1 MRVAT
6 ILLLGREL
14 ATYINM
20 ITSALVGLR
29 RHSPDEL
36 HGVMA
41 ILDLEVL
48 LQFKVMMLTQNGFL
62 ASFPKDFLPLLFGH
76 KLGAFVEG
84 CRAANNA
91 RLKRSVEHSGQR
103 SGYCQ
108 AVVSGVF
115 QVLPERYS
123 TVRDQNDEGTKL
135 EANHS

>member
-1 MRVAT
+1 
-6 ILLLGREL
+6 
-14 ATYINM
+14 M

-62 ASFPKDFLPLLFGH
+62 ACFPKDFLPLLFGH

-84 CRAANNA
+84 RGAANNA

-108 AVVSGVF
+108 AFVSGVF